1 MSFFG
6 KIKSAV
12 MGNPVIRDYEIGKQV
27 ASAGPGLM
35 WKVHQAVKKS
45 TRQVRMSVRER
56 GWESSSEGGSLATC
70 MSVGSPPQ
78 LMSENFHL
86 HIPFLEPPP
95 YLKPHIDVLQVCVYC
110 KVSWGNFA
118 SLNL

>member
-1 MSFFG
+1 MAKEQQLTSDVVFREDQVG
-6 KIKSAV
+6 CDGQSRYS
-12 MGNPVIRDYEIGKQV
+12 GLRDRQ
-27 ASAGPGLM
+27 ASGERGPGLM

-95 YLKPHIDVLQVCVYC
+95 LLETSHRCVAGVCI
-110 KVSWGNFA
+110 
-118 SLNL
+118 L